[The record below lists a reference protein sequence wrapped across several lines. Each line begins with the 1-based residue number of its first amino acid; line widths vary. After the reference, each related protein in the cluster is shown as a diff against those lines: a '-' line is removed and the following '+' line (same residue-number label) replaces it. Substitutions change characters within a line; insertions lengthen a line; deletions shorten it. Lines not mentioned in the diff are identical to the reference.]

1 MTTQNTAVNAAVAA
15 AIAKAAEQTDMREAQ
30 KGGGD
35 YVPPAA
41 GLCRLRFVGYVEL
54 GQHHNEKYGKT
65 QEKVELVFEL
75 SGKNHAPKE
84 IDGKLYPIRIAV
96 RENLSLNEKA
106 WFYKIFKAMN
116 YNGEATHIAQL
127 LGQDFLG
134 TVHHNKVGD
143 KTYANL
149 RNESGYTIR
158 APFHEDLEGTVHR
171 VEAGTQISETRCFLW
186 DYCDKA
192 MWDSLYIEGQYDEVK
207 DDAGKVIKPARS
219 KNVFQDQIRR
229 AVNFPGS
236 PVAELLSDGD
246 LDLTEPA
253 VDPAVE
259 PENKEVKEDK
269 PASEASEDEHDPL
282 ADLGV

>member
-1 MTTQNTAVNAAVAA
+1 MTAQTTAVNAAVAA

-84 IDGKLYPIRIAV
+84 VDGKLYPTRIAV

-143 KTYANL
+143 RVYANL

-171 VEAGTQISETRCFLW
+171 VEAGPQISETRCFLW

-207 DDAGKVIKPARS
+207 DDSGKVVKPARS
-219 KNVFQDQIRR
+219 KNVFQDQIRK

-236 PVAELLSDGD
+236 PIAELLADGD
-246 LDLTEPA
+246 LDLTEQQES
-253 VDPAVE
+253 AVE
-259 PENKEVKEDK
+259 EKADEPVKEETK
-269 PASEASEDEHDPL
+269 QEVTEEHDPL